1 LFSPSH
7 IVAVDHADTRLD
19 AARLFGA
26 DVVINNASGDALA
39 AVRSVTGGIGAD
51 VVIEAVGQPDTFEL
65 AVGLGRPGA
74 RIANIGVH
82 GKPALLHLEDQWL
95 RDITITTGLVDTSS
109 VPALL
114 RLLAS
119 GQLDVRKLVTHRFA
133 LADFEQAYN
142 AFAKPAETGALK
154 VVVTP

>member
-1 LFSPSH
+1 
-7 IVAVDHADTRLD
+7 
-19 AARLFGA
+19 
-26 DVVINNASGDALA
+26 
-39 AVRSVTGGIGAD
+39 
-51 VVIEAVGQPDTFEL
+51 
-65 AVGLGRPGA
+65 
-74 RIANIGVH
+74 VH